1 MSTKLLNDFLLYLH
15 SEYCLI
21 PHLRKSVVE
30 QQKLQWQD
38 TDMVKYTIKI
48 YTVNKK
54 PYVQTANDMEKIHI
68 K

>member
-1 MSTKLLNDFLLYLH
+1 
-15 SEYCLI
+15 
-21 PHLRKSVVE
+21 
-30 QQKLQWQD
+30 
-38 TDMVKYTIKI
+38 MVKYTIKI